1 MKKIL
6 ATLLFL
12 YLIFFNYSFADTQL
26 SWNKKYQGDI
36 EILGVN
42 LSLPEGQW
50 LLIATDGYFIKG
62 IEYKEANFVRE
73 EENVLKDI
81 VELAV
86 FKTGGQFTYWIDL
99 FASKTF
105 FKNRHDGCYEKTE
118 YYLLKAWVHKPSFN
132 CFIVRHIDPWKE
144 LYNPDNHLPAEGI
157 VLPLDRS
164 WVRKWVED
172 YQIEIPKVML
182 SDWHWFYA
190 KSTGIT
196 ISSIMHSINPEL
208 HGAKKTKFK
217 GEMESEYHKFNID
230 KYPEAKKFMETF
242 IKQSANR
249 HIKFEE
255 SVKAKRKHKLDLSEW
270 NISGNKQNK
279 KKTKKHSNLAEDLKE
294 LKKLYDEGILT
305 EEEFTKAKK
314 KLLN

>member
-6 ATLLFL
+6 VTFFL
-12 YLIFFNYSFADTQL
+12 YLIFFNYCFANTKL
-26 SWNKKYQGDI
+26 SWNKEYQGDI
-36 EILGVN
+36 KILGVN

-50 LLIATDGYFIKG
+50 MMLSTDGYFVKG
-62 IEYKEANFVRE
+62 IEYKEAIFVRHE
-73 EENVLKDI
+73 KNVLKDI

-86 FKTGGQFTYWIDL
+86 FKTSGQFTYWIDV
-99 FASKTF
+99 FAQQTF
-105 FKNRHDGCYEKTE
+105 LKNRHDGCYERPE
-118 YYLLKAWVHKPSFN
+118 YYLVKSWKFGPSFN

-144 LYNPDNHLPAEGI
+144 LYDPDNHLPAEGI
-157 VLPLDRS
+157 ILPLDRS
-164 WVRKWVED
+164 YVRKWVKD

-208 HGAKKTKFK
+208 HGAEKTKFQ
-217 GEMESEYHKFNID
+217 GEMESEYQKFNID

-249 HIKFEE
+249 HIKFEKN
-255 SVKAKRKHKLDLSEW
+255 VKAQRKHKLDLSEW
-270 NISGNKQNK
+270 NISENKQNK
-279 KKTKKHSNLAEDLKE
+279 KKTNKKSSLTKDLKD